1 MKTFKHLTFK
11 KREFGLL
18 EYTGSQAKMFFKNG
32 YGVSVITGFGAY
44 GNESNPYEVAVIMK
58 SGDGFEICYN
68 TPITDDVIGYCNEE
82 DVTEIMKKVQEL

>member
-11 KREFGLL
+11 KREFGGL
-18 EYTGSQAKMFFKNG
+18 QAKMFFKNG

-44 GNESNPYEVAVIMK
+44 GNESTPYEVDVIMK

-68 TPITDDVIGYCNEE
+68 TPITDDVIGYCNKK
-82 DVTEIMKKVQEL
+82 DVTEIMKKVQVL